1 MTKPFLALL
10 SITLI
15 LGVALGGAFVGGI
28 VLGKSQSANAEQ
40 TVGPAR
46 LSAGPGAQFGGQ
58 RGGQTGRDR
67 AAAARQGSGPQGQGP
82 QGAGSPAQDS
92 HARAES
98 STDVRSP
105 PVPGGTAAGRQE
117 GQISAQ
123 PSGQPAG
130 RGNGPQS
137 APGSGQP
144 PVGGPGRGGVAGTI
158 ESVDGEK
165 LTITTPRGAI
175 TVTAGAEMRIVS
187 FSEGTAEDLSPGSQV
202 RVLGPRTPEGDV
214 QANSIL
220 IVPPE
225 AQAFFGRR
233 PGPRRP

>member
-58 RGGQTGRDR
+58 RGGQTGRDG
-67 AAAARQGSGPQGQGP
+67 AVAARQGSGPQGQGP
-82 QGAGSPAQDS
+82 QGAGSPAQDFP
-92 HARAES
+92 ARAES
-98 STDVRSP
+98 FTDVQR
-105 PVPGGTAAGRQE
+105 
-117 GQISAQ
+117 
-123 PSGQPAG
+123 
-130 RGNGPQS
+130 
-137 APGSGQP
+137 P

-175 TVTAGAEMRIVS
+175 TVTAGAEVRIVT
-187 FSEGTAEDLSPGSQV
+187 FSEATAEDLSPGSQV

>member
-10 SITLI
+10 SIALI

-28 VLGKSQSANAEQ
+28 VLGKSQSANGEQ
-40 TVGPAR
+40 TAGPGR
-46 LSAGPGAQFGGQ
+46 VSAGPGAEFGGQ
-58 RGGQTGRDR
+58 RGGQTGRDG
-67 AAAARQGSGPQGQGP
+67 AAAARQGSGPQGQGA
-82 QGAGSPAQDS
+82 QGAASPAQGSPA
-92 HARAES
+92 RGES
-98 STDVRSP
+98 STGVQRQ
-105 PVPGGTAAGRQE
+105 PVPGGIAAGRQE
-117 GQISAQ
+117 GQASAQ

-137 APGSGQP
+137 APGSGQR

-165 LTITTPRGAI
+165 LTITTPQGAI
-175 TVTAGAEMRIVS
+175 TVTAGAEVRIVS

-220 IVPPE
+220 IVPEE
-225 AQAFFGRR
+225 ARGFFGRR

>member
-10 SITLI
+10 SIALI

-28 VLGKSQSANAEQ
+28 VLGKSQSANGEQ
-40 TVGPAR
+40 TAGPGR
-46 LSAGPGAQFGGQ
+46 VSAGPGAGFGGQ
-58 RGGQTGRDR
+58 RGGQTGRDG
-67 AAAARQGSGPQGQGP
+67 AAAARQGSGPQGPGP
-82 QGAGSPAQDS
+82 QGSGSPAQGFP
-92 HARAES
+92 ARGES
-98 STDVRSP
+98 STDVQGPADSGRI
-105 PVPGGTAAGRQE
+105 AAGRQE
-117 GQISAQ
+117 GQASAQ

-137 APGSGQP
+137 APGSGQR

-165 LTITTPRGAI
+165 LTITTPQGAI
-175 TVTAGAEMRIVS
+175 TVTAGAEVRIVS

-220 IVPPE
+220 IVPEE
-225 AQAFFGRR
+225 ARGFFGRR